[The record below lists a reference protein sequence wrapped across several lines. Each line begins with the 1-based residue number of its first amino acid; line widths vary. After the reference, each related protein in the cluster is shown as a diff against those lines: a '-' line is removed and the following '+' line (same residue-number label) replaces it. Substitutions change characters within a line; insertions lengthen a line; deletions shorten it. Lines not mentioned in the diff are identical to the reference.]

1 MKGVIYARYSA
12 GSGQNEQSIEG
23 QLRDCYEY
31 AKAHDITIVNEY
43 IDRHISGTTDER
55 AQFQKM
61 IADSGKKLF
70 DAVIVWKLD
79 RFSRNR
85 YDSAIYKAQLKK
97 NGIKIFYAKEAIPD
111 GPEGIILE
119 SLLEGMAEYY
129 SAELAQKIK
138 RGIRESVYKCHTV
151 GGQRALGYKTA
162 PDKTFQID
170 EEEAYIVL
178 KIFTMYDAGTPV
190 TEIVSELNSLGFK
203 TTKNGK
209 FHKNSINN
217 ILKNEKY
224 IGVYDCAGIRIE
236 NGIPPI
242 IDNELF
248 LRVRKR
254 LDANRQA
261 PARYK
266 ARMKYLLSG
275 KLYCGHCKAG
285 MIGESGTS
293 KQGNTHYYY
302 ICSKKKRNR
311 AACDKKTVRKDW
323 LESLVVSET
332 VKNILQPD
340 KIQLIAK
347 RCAELSARDFN
358 QNDELKHLQKQL
370 AETNKAIKNLVAAL
384 EQGIFSKTTQDRL
397 AELEVTKEKLEFEL
411 ESHKAK
417 QPTLTEKHIVFML
430 SQFQRE
436 TTDNLAEYNEHIID
450 CFVNSVHLYNDK
462 MIVTYNLTDNEK
474 RTELMRSVLDTLP
487 SSDDKTAN
495 ASGSD
500 FEKNGGPSR
509 TRT

>member
-1 MKGVIYARYSA
+1 M
-12 GSGQNEQSIEG
+12 
-23 QLRDCYEY
+23 
-31 AKAHDITIVNEY
+31 
-43 IDRHISGTTDER
+43 
-55 AQFQKM
+55 
-61 IADSGKKLF
+61 
-70 DAVIVWKLD
+70 
-79 RFSRNR
+79 
-85 YDSAIYKAQLKK
+85 
-97 NGIKIFYAKEAIPD
+97 
-111 GPEGIILE
+111 
-119 SLLEGMAEYY
+119 
-129 SAELAQKIK
+129 
-138 RGIRESVYKCHTV
+138 
-151 GGQRALGYKTA
+151 
-162 PDKTFQID
+162 
-170 EEEAYIVL
+170 
-178 KIFTMYDAGTPV
+178 
-190 TEIVSELNSLGFK
+190 
-203 TTKNGK
+203 
-209 FHKNSINN
+209 
-217 ILKNEKY
+217 
-224 IGVYDCAGIRIE
+224 
-236 NGIPPI
+236 
-242 IDNELF
+242 
-248 LRVRKR
+248 
-254 LDANRQA
+254 
-261 PARYK
+261 
-266 ARMKYLLSG
+266 
-275 KLYCGHCKAG
+275 
-285 MIGESGTS
+285 
-293 KQGNTHYYY
+293 
-302 ICSKKKRNR
+302 
-311 AACDKKTVRKDW
+311 
-323 LESLVVSET
+323 VVSET